1 MFDKKWIY
9 ASAAAVM
16 TTAGVATA
24 DTYFGLTGVMEED
37 SSLMIETVTADSAGV
52 LEIYDYHTGERGELL
67 ATEPLN
73 AGANNDVLVDLGATP
88 RGDVLAVVMIDGEM
102 AAMAEIELEDDD
114 M

>member
-1 MFDKKWIY
+1 MFNKKWIY

-24 DTYFGLTGVMEED
+24 DTYFGLTGVMDED

-52 LEIYDYHTGERGELL
+52 LEVYDYHTGELGDLL
-67 ATEPLN
+67 GSEELN
-73 AGANNDVLVDLGATP
+73 AGANSDVLIDLGAQP
-88 RGDVLAVVMIDGEM
+88 RGDVMALVKIDGEI
-102 AAMAEIELEDDD
+102 AAMAEIDLEDED